1 LPKAFPVAEGRNDLE
16 GDMDIIRTV
25 KEMQQRAEELRLAG
39 RRIGFV
45 PTMGY
50 LHEGHLSLLNL
61 ARKHSDITVMSI
73 FVNPTQF
80 GPNEDYD
87 RYPRDFARD
96 ERLARERGCDI
107 LFYPSVHEMY
117 PKPYRTYVSVE
128 EITDVLCGAS
138 RPGHFRGVATVVTK
152 LFNIV
157 KPHVAVFG
165 QKDAQQAIVIK
176 QMVRDL
182 NMDVEILVAPI
193 VREPDGLA
201 MSSRNTYLNEKE
213 RQDALVLYRS
223 LKKAEELIRQGERD
237 ASRIKQEM
245 ETMIRSADTAKI
257 DYVEIVDTTNLKS
270 LDTLKGEVLIALAVW
285 IGKTRLIDNTIV
297 KV

>member
-1 LPKAFPVAEGRNDLE
+1 
-16 GDMDIIRTV
+16 MDIIRTV
-25 KEMQQRAEELRLAG
+25 KEMQQRAEELRLEG

>member
-1 LPKAFPVAEGRNDLE
+1 
-16 GDMDIIRTV
+16 MDIIRTV